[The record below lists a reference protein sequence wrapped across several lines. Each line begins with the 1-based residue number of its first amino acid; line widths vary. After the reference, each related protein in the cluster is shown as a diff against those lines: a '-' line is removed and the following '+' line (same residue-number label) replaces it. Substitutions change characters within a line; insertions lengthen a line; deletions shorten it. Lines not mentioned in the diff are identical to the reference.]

1 MFFSCE
7 GEHYLIFDVVLL
19 IYDIFLGLLNAF
31 VAYQTKRHLP
41 MDKKYRRYHESAVI
55 NLATMMAIILSSSSK
70 LVAIFFQRNNNH
82 DGILLLITLRE
93 CFWLYP
99 VIFLL
104 FMPKV
109 RLLYRHSYTCM
120 CS

>member
-1 MFFSCE
+1 M
-7 GEHYLIFDVVLL
+7 IFDVVLL

-31 VAYQTKRHLP
+31 IAYQTKRHLP
-41 MDKKYRRYHESAVI
+41 MDEKYRRYHESAVI
-55 NLATMMAIILSSSSK
+55 NLTTMMAIILSSISK
-70 LVAIFFQRNNNH
+70 VVTISFQRNDNH

-104 FMPKV
+104 FVPKV
-109 RLLYRHSYTCM
+109 SDIQ
-120 CS
+120 